1 MKRSALAAAVVA
13 VALVGVVTA
22 NAGGDSNHRGKPK
35 GKAETLRFTVR
46 LVMAPGHG
54 GPNVGDHH
62 VFAGDLLRGSRDVG
76 DYRGFCIVTVAGPEH
91 LQCNVTADVS
101 GRGHINAVGSVG
113 RGGAG
118 TMSVAGG
125 TGAFRY
131 VRGTRTGMNPRRE
144 GGALLVDLTYRLKHR
159 P

>member
-1 MKRSALAAAVVA
+1 MPAARQSAKGRQMKRVALVASVLA

-22 NAGGDSNHRGKPK
+22 NAGGDPSGRGEAN
-35 GKAETLRFTVR
+35 GRAQTLSFTVR

-62 VFAGDLLRGSRDVG
+62 VFAGDLLRGSADVG

-113 RGGAG
+113 RGGVG
-118 TMSVAGG
+118 TMSRAGG
-125 TGAFRY
+125 TGAFEH
-131 VRGTRTGMNPRRE
+131 VRGTRTGVNPCRH
-144 GGALLVDLTYRLKHR
+144 G
-159 P
+159 